1 MGLRVALCQI
11 ETIPGDI
18 PGNVVRVRE
27 AFHRAEASGADLAV
41 FPEAALL
48 GYGHRD
54 LILRDGVVEA
64 AERALVDLSRLTE
77 RTGMIVGCPTRRSGP
92 GRPFANTA
100 VLMDGGSVVGTT
112 AKRLLPTYDVFDEA
126 RWYEPASGPA
136 VPLVFRG
143 RRLGVLV
150 CEDLWVRGGG
160 ESRGYARDPVGELAA
175 AGATVLVNLS
185 ASPWHRGK
193 GRDRRV
199 VAADAA
205 RRTGL
210 PTVLVNLVGGND
222 DVLFDGASF
231 ALDAHGHPIADATRW
246 SEDVVVVDIDGPG
259 ADDRSGDDA
268 TDDAV
273 LDGLVMGIRSFTRR
287 IGFGRVHL
295 GLSGGI
301 DSAVVA
307 ALAVRALGADA
318 VRGFA
323 LPSRFSSQGSIDD
336 ARDLATRLGIRFDVV
351 GIEPGFEAATKTLD
365 GVLGAAP
372 FGVTEENLQSRL
384 RGQFLMAVSNRTGSL
399 LLSTGN
405 KSELATGYGTLYGD
419 LCGGLSP
426 IADLWKTEVYALAAA
441 LNRRANVIPRSSI
454 EKPPSAELRPGQ
466 TDQDSLPPYDV
477 LDRILRNV
485 VEHDRGAA
493 ELVAAGEDP
502 ATVRRLLGLL
512 AKSEFKRRQA
522 PTGLRVSRKAFGSGR
537 NVPIAVS
544 DLDWLSDEP
553 TPPPT
558 R

>member
-18 PGNVVRVRE
+18 PGNVVRIRE

-77 RTGMIVGCPTRRSGP
+77 RTGMIVGCPMRRSGP

-112 AKRLLPTYDVFDEA
+112 SKRLLPTYDVFDEA

-246 SEDVVVVDIDGPG
+246 SEDVVVVDVDGPG

-365 GVLGAAP
+365 GVLGTAP

-544 DLDWLSDEP
+544 DLAWLSDEP

>member
-18 PGNVVRVRE
+18 PGNVVRIRE

-77 RTGMIVGCPTRRSGP
+77 RTGMIVGCPMRRSGP

-112 AKRLLPTYDVFDEA
+112 SKRLLPTYDVFDEA

-246 SEDVVVVDIDGPG
+246 SEDIVVVDVDGPG

-365 GVLGAAP
+365 GVLGTAP

-544 DLDWLSDEP
+544 DLAWLSDEP

>member
-18 PGNVVRVRE
+18 PGNVVRIRE

-77 RTGMIVGCPTRRSGP
+77 RTGMIVGCPMRRSGP

-112 AKRLLPTYDVFDEA
+112 SKRLLPTYDVFDEA

-246 SEDVVVVDIDGPG
+246 SEDVVVVDVDGPG

-365 GVLGAAP
+365 GVLGTAP

-502 ATVRRLLGLL
+502 ETVRRLLGLL

-544 DLDWLSDEP
+544 DLAWLSDEP

>member
-11 ETIPGDI
+11 ETVPGDV
-18 PGNVVRVRE
+18 PGNTARVRE
-27 AFHRAEASGADLAV
+27 AFHRAETSGADLAV
-41 FPEAALL
+41 FPEATLV

-54 LILRDGVVEA
+54 LILRDGVVGA
-64 AERALVDLSRLTE
+64 AERSLADLSRLTT
-77 RTGMIVGCPTRRSGP
+77 RTGMIVGCPMHRSGP
-92 GRPFANTA
+92 GRPFSNAA
-100 VLMDGGSVVGTT
+100 VLLDGGTVVGAT

-126 RWYEPASGPA
+126 RWYEPDSAPA

-143 RRLGVLV
+143 RRLGILV
-150 CEDLWVRGGG
+150 CEDLWARGGG
-160 ESRGYARDPVGELAA
+160 ESRGYARDPVEEIAS
-175 AGATVLVNLS
+175 AGASVIINLS

-193 GRDRRV
+193 GGDRRI

-231 ALDAHGHPIADATRW
+231 ALDAQGRSAAEAARW
-246 SEDVVVVDIDGPG
+246 SDDVVVVDVDERGTCV
-259 ADDRSGDDA
+259 ASDDDA
-268 TDDAV
+268 SDDAV
-273 LDGLVMGIRSFTRR
+273 LDALVMGIRSFTKRT
-287 IGFGRVHL
+287 GFARVHL

-336 ARDLATRLGIRFDVV
+336 ARDSATRLGIRFDVV

-365 GVLGAAP
+365 GALGGAP

-441 LNRRANVIPRSSI
+441 LNRRGAVIPQSSI
-454 EKPPSAELRPGQ
+454 DKPPSAELRPGQ

-477 LDRILRNV
+477 LDRILRRV
-485 VEHDRGAA
+485 VEHDHGPS
-493 ELVAAGEDP
+493 ELVASGEDP
-502 ATVRRLLGLL
+502 ATVRRLVGLL

-544 DLDWLSDEP
+544 DLAWLADEP
-553 TPPPT
+553 TP
-558 R
+558 RSAR